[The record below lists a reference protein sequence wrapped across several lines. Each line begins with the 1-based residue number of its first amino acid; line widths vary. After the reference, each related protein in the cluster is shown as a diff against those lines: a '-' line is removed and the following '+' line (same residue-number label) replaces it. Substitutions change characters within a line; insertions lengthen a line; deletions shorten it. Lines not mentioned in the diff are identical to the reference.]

1 LLIHSTDHFYLFQIV
16 SFSIRN
22 SKSGFFKATTQLHAD
37 RKLCLTG
44 TPFVNKPDDIHSLLS
59 FLGVEPLCDK
69 KVFKEAVTDKIA
81 NRKEAG
87 LATIRTTMVY
97 IALRRKKSEVESTI
111 QLVSKEVQYRY
122 ITFPEGDHK
131 TIHDVLFA
139 SARNAFLGLLRLGDD
154 EVANNFMALLE
165 LLLRVRQACCHA
177 DLVPIERRQN
187 ANAVFEEVKRRG
199 LDNMTEE
206 ECEALLDRIR
216 GTFQQEELQE
226 CAVCMNEM
234 EEESAVILRKC
245 KHIFC
250 QPCLNQVRN
259 CQCPFCRVPYTEDDM
274 ITKAE
279 AQKAASEKQRAITGK
294 PNGGQ
299 WGTGRSPKIQA
310 MLDAIDEMAPDE
322 KGVIF
327 SQWTYVLMCAC
338 LLVYAYISNG
348 SSRLH
353 NLSFY

>member
-1 LLIHSTDHFYLFQIV
+1 LFQIV
-16 SFSIRN
+16 TFSIRN
-22 SKSGFFKATTQLHAD
+22 SKTGFFKAITQLHAE

-44 TPFVNKPDDIHSLLS
+44 TPFVNKPDDIHSLLA
-59 FLGVEPLCDK
+59 FLGVQPLCK
-69 KVFKEAVTDKIA
+69 KQVFKTAVTQQIA

-111 QLVSKEVQYRY
+111 KLVSKDVQYRF

-131 TIHDVLFA
+131 TIHDVLFV
-139 SARNAFLGLLRLGDD
+139 SARSAFLGLLRLGDD
-154 EVANNFMALLE
+154 QVVSNFMALLE

-177 DLVPIERRQN
+177 ELVPLERRQN
-187 ANAVFEEVKRRG
+187 ATEVFEEVKRRG

-206 ECEALLDRIR
+206 ECEVLLDRIR

-226 CAVCMNEM
+226 CAVCFEAM
-234 EEESAVILRKC
+234 EEESAVILRTC

-250 QPCLNQVRN
+250 QPCLNQVHN
-259 CQCPFCRVPYTEDDM
+259 CLCPFCRVPYTEDDM
-274 ITKAE
+274 VNKAD
-279 AQKAASEKQRAITGK
+279 AQKAASEKKRAIKVKSSGGK
-294 PNGGQ
+294 GGI
-299 WGTGRSPKIQA
+299 GRSPKIQA

-338 LLVYAYISNG
+338 PLVYTVYIE
-348 SSRLH
+348 RVLT
-353 NLSFY
+353 LESFIVLCTALT